1 MRDLLQ
7 PILNGILLGGLYAII
22 AIGLS
27 TIMGIVK
34 VMNFAHG
41 DLMILSSYLCLVF
54 VSWLGLSP
62 FWVRRDLRAMMDTPC
77 RRKTAG
83 ARSSRTAHAPA

>member
-1 MRDLLQ
+1 MQDLLQ

-41 DLMILSSYLCLVF
+41 DLMILSSYLAMVF
-54 VSWLGLSP
+54 VAWLGLSP
-62 FWVRRDLRAMMDTPC
+62 FWSFFVVVPVMYGVGYFL
-77 RRKTAG
+77 
-83 ARSSRTAHAPA
+83 

>member
-1 MRDLLQ
+1 MQDLLQ
-7 PILNGILLGGLYAII
+7 PIPNGILLGGLYAVI

-41 DLMILSSYLCLVF
+41 DLMILSSYLAMVF

-62 FWVRRDLRAMMDTPC
+62 FWSFLVVVPVMSWNRP
-77 RRKTAG
+77 
-83 ARSSRTAHAPA
+83 